1 MYFAFILLWKINFPN
16 EISKRNLGR
25 LLCEKKIYSA
35 TNQILPSFV
44 RFLNYIELFWEKV
57 AFLFFQGR
65 EMSRVYI
72 YIYILIIT
80 GVQASWVIIDR
91 LLRQCCFVWSE
102 IVGPHSSGN
111 FNDWPLKLK
120 AGSKIWVVVIGIL
133 LKPELLWLLKGQC
146 PDFAHAR
153 ASSVFSSKDN
163 RTVILTRQDFLPDRT
178 ADRDL
183 LFIFSSNILEF
194 RISKKSF
201 VLYKNLARGSKT
213 YRDFIASWAPRDP
226 KISFRSL

>member
-1 MYFAFILLWKINFPN
+1 MQLWNILRQSRPFQYWRYACWSLAYTMWTFSRSEGPWTKQRTFFQPFERATLHTDPCRPQISFFFFSKVLFCAIFVPAFKKHSIVSRIACYAWPVWVYFAFILLWKINFPN

-35 TNQILPSFV
+35 TIQILPNFV

-80 GVQASWVIIDR
+80 GVQVSWVIIDR

-120 AGSKIWVVVIGIL
+120 AGSKIWVVVIGM
-133 LKPELLWLLKGQC
+133 
-146 PDFAHAR
+146 R
-153 ASSVFSSKDN
+153 
-163 RTVILTRQDFLPDRT
+163 
-178 ADRDL
+178 
-183 LFIFSSNILEF
+183 
-194 RISKKSF
+194 
-201 VLYKNLARGSKT
+201 
-213 YRDFIASWAPRDP
+213 
-226 KISFRSL
+226 